1 MSEHLLYGGR
11 RVGHEGREEVGQHV
25 HRLQAQPDDGS
36 ATSVISL
43 CLGVV
48 VVMGVVLVM
57 VLVMVVIVGCRDQC
71 GKTAVAAV
79 MYLLLLLL

>member
-36 ATSVISL
+36 AASVISL
-43 CLGVV
+43 CLRVV
-48 VVMGVVLVM
+48 VVMVVLV
-57 VLVMVVIVGCRDQC
+57 VMVVIVGCRGSMRQ
-71 GKTAVAAV
+71 KSMA
-79 MYLLLLLL
+79 ML

>member
-36 ATSVISL
+36 AASVISL
-43 CLGVV
+43 CLRVV
-48 VVMGVVLVM
+48 VVMGVQV
-57 VLVMVVIVGCRDQC
+57 VMVVIVG
-71 GKTAVAAV
+71 GV
-79 MYLLLLLL
+79 